1 MTLSW
6 PSHPLT
12 LAEWEALPE
21 SDEFRLEMSEGMLVM
36 AAKPVS
42 RHQRANA
49 RLAAGLDDALPHEL
63 IPLVDVEVLL
73 EAVPLTIRAPDVIV
87 TRTAL
92 YEQNPPRYSASD
104 VLLAVEILSD
114 GTRRVDRVLKF
125 SEYADAGIPQ
135 YWVVDL
141 ANPTVLTA
149 YVLVDGDYD
158 LAGEHRGQVTTEVSG
173 VPVTLDLDRLTAR

>member
-21 SDEFRLEMSEGMLVM
+21 SDEFRLELSEGMLVM

-42 RHQRANA
+42 RQQRASA

-73 EAVPLTIRAPDVIV
+73 EAAPLTTRAPDVIV
-87 TRTAL
+87 TRT
-92 YEQNPPRYSASD
+92 R
-104 VLLAVEILSD
+104 I
-114 GTRRVDRVLKF
+114 
-125 SEYADAGIPQ
+125 
-135 YWVVDL
+135 VDL
-141 ANPTVLTA
+141 ADPTVLTA
-149 YVLVDGDYD
+149 YVLVDGDYE

-173 VPVTLDLDRLTAR
+173 VPVPLDLDRLTAR

>member
-1 MTLSW
+1 
-6 PSHPLT
+6 
-12 LAEWEALPE
+12 
-21 SDEFRLEMSEGMLVM
+21 
-36 AAKPVS
+36 VS
-42 RHQRANA
+42 RHQRASA